1 MPNMPSVR
9 VSQRTAK
16 CHPCNRKLRLWPQQ
30 YNRAG
35 GVKCLRCGSLLEVLP
50 VDEPDKWERNP
61 LWFMNRPEPEKK
73 ESAREIKRR
82 KKLEKR
88 QTIQGTPPVQK
99 PPQPQPSQK
108 IKPLPTPQRTV
119 QTDEK
124 GRNHHALNTLRDKPE
139 PGWWLLRF
147 DGSCEGNGS
156 RHATGK
162 WGFHL
167 QDETFHTIATGNGIT
182 VAEVVTNNVSE
193 WNGVL
198 HGLKAVASQKVEPA
212 GLVIEGDSMLVVSV
226 LSGRWASKKPELT
239 ELRDECRDLIASLDL
254 LWSCSW
260 IPREE
265 NEYCDE
271 LTRP

>member
-1 MPNMPSVR
+1 MSKRMMRENRM
-9 VSQRTAK
+9 K
-16 CHPCNRKLRLWPQQ
+16 LKNLDHPALRGLH
-30 YNRAG
+30 
-35 GVKCLRCGSLLEVLP
+35 V
-50 VDEPDKWERNP
+50 EP
-61 LWFMNRPEPEKK
+61 L
-73 ESAREIKRR
+73 
-82 KKLEKR
+82 
-88 QTIQGTPPVQK
+88 
-99 PPQPQPSQK
+99 
-108 IKPLPTPQRTV
+108 
-119 QTDEK
+119 
-124 GRNHHALNTLRDKPE
+124 

-147 DGSCEGNGS
+147 DGSCDGNGS
-156 RHATGK
+156 RH
-162 WGFHL
+162 
-167 QDETFHTIATGNGIT
+167 ATGNGIT